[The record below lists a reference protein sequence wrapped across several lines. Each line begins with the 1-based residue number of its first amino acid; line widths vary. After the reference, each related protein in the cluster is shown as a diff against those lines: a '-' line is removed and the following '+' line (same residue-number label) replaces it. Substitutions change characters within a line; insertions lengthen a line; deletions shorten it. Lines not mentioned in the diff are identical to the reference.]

1 MNMGFVGVC
10 FAARAVDSSVAVD
23 GGFGIMITLGV
34 TAGEDDKENDREM
47 SGVTAEEDDK
57 ENDRGMTGGITVE
70 EDDAANGG
78 FGVMWTF
85 GVTAEDDDKEDD

>member
-1 MNMGFVGVC
+1 
-10 FAARAVDSSVAVD
+10 
-23 GGFGIMITLGV
+23 
-34 TAGEDDKENDREM
+34 M

-57 ENDRGMTGGITVE
+57 ENDRGMTGGIIVE